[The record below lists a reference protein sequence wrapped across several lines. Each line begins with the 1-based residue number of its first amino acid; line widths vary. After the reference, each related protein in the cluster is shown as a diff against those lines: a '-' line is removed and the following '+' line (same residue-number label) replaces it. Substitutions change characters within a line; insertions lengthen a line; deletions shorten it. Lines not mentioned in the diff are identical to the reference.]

1 MARVELMLRENVRY
15 LGKVGD
21 LVSVAP
27 GYARNYLVPR
37 KLAVQA
43 TAENSRVLTRK
54 RERLDAEEAA
64 RNAELAA
71 RVAVL
76 EGMLLET
83 TERSDETG
91 HLYGSVNAS
100 RVAELL
106 NEKGFEIDDD
116 NIRMERAIK
125 DSGTHE
131 IELHLF
137 GETSVNVT
145 IEVTGEGEN
154 REAVMAEIIAEIDA
168 EDEDLEAD
176 ETEESDEATE
186 QSEEASAEDSLSEEA
201 EGPSD
206 DE

>member
-1 MARVELMLRENVRY
+1 MTRVELMLRENVRY

-21 LVSVAP
+21 MVNVAS

-37 KLAVQA
+37 GLAVKA
-43 TAENSRVLTRK
+43 TAENRRVLARK
-54 RERLDAEEAA
+54 RERLDAEEAV

-76 EGMLLET
+76 EGMVLET
-83 TERSDETG
+83 TERSDEGG
-91 HLYGSVNAS
+91 HLFGSVNAS

-106 NEKGFEIDDD
+106 NERGFEIDDD
-116 NIRMERAIK
+116 NIRMERTIK

-137 GETSVNVT
+137 GQTSVTLT

-154 REAVMAEIIAEIDA
+154 REAARAEILAEIDA
-168 EDEDLEAD
+168 QDEEG
-176 ETEESDEATE
+176 
-186 QSEEASAEDSLSEEA
+186 EEA
-201 EGPSD
+201 EGVEEFEGGGELEDAAPLEAPK

>member
-154 REAVMAEIIAEIDA
+154 REAAIAEIIAEIDA

>member
-1 MARVELMLRENVRY
+1 MARIELMLRESVRH

-27 GYARNYLVPR
+27 GYARNYLLPRGVAVP
-37 KLAVQA
+37 A
-43 TAENSRVLTRK
+43 TAENRRVLARR

-76 EGMLLET
+76 EGMALET

-91 HLYGSVNAS
+91 HLYGSVNAL

-106 NEKGFEIDDD
+106 NEKGFEIGDES
-116 NIRMERAIK
+116 IRMENAIK

-131 IELHLF
+131 VELHLF
-137 GETSVNVT
+137 GETTVKVT
-145 IEVTGEGEN
+145 IEVIGDGEN
-154 REAVMAEIIAEIDA
+154 REAARADILAEVDA
-168 EDEDLEAD
+168 NDEDEAAEGTEGAEGSDPE
-176 ETEESDEATE
+176 ETPDEA
-186 QSEEASAEDSLSEEA
+186 EEASEDTE
-201 EGPSD
+201 
-206 DE
+206 

>member
-1 MARVELMLRENVRY
+1 
-15 LGKVGD
+15 
-21 LVSVAP
+21 
-27 GYARNYLVPR
+27 
-37 KLAVQA
+37 
-43 TAENSRVLTRK
+43 
-54 RERLDAEEAA
+54 
-64 RNAELAA
+64 
-71 RVAVL
+71 
-76 EGMLLET
+76 MLLET

-154 REAVMAEIIAEIDA
+154 REAAIAEIIAEIDA

-176 ETEESDEATE
+176 ETEESDEAAE
-186 QSEEASAEDSLSEEA
+186 QPEEAPAEDPPSEEA
-201 EGPSD
+201 EGLSD

>member
-43 TAENSRVLTRK
+43 TAENCRVLTRK

-186 QSEEASAEDSLSEEA
+186 QSEEASAEDPLSEEA